1 MHEAYSFLALERWPS
16 LVLKNGLYLCLI
28 GQWMEK
34 CLDESEPNFASFGD
48 QFQCGDIGVV
58 STNLAVSN
66 YTVASK
72 LKSRYTELSN
82 GHDELSDRLKTYTD
96 LSERN
101 FSVIMKKS
109 FERQSAKSGASE
121 ASAQRLSDVAYE
133 RILESLFERKVPVG
147 AFISQNEL
155 SVIVDVPVAPL
166 RDALR
171 VLEAEGILTIHPR
184 SGIQFIRP
192 GLELTRSTY
201 QFRSIVERAAVRV
214 FAEEADENITNALE
228 VRHSRLL
235 RRVER
240 DGIGPEQLL
249 EMDAL
254 ELDLHGEIIHALRN
268 PLIESAYRRMH
279 NYLRLLRLE
288 RKVTAPILIR
298 TLKEHLDI
306 LEACGTR
313 NADAAEK
320 ALQAH
325 FQAAM
330 QRNLG
335 LV

>member
-1 MHEAYSFLALERWPS
+1 MKNMPERRS
-16 LVLKNGLYLCLI
+16 
-28 GQWMEK
+28 
-34 CLDESEPNFASFGD
+34 AS
-48 QFQCGDIGVV
+48 
-58 STNLAVSN
+58 
-66 YTVASK
+66 
-72 LKSRYTELSN
+72 SN
-82 GHDELSDRLKTYTD
+82 G
-96 LSERN
+96 
-101 FSVIMKKS
+101 
-109 FERQSAKSGASE
+109 AASGAP
-121 ASAQRLSDVAYE
+121 RLSDVAYE
-133 RILESLFERKVPVG
+133 RILESLFERRVPVG

-155 SVIVDVPVAPL
+155 CAIVDVPVAPL

-171 VLEAEGILTIHPR
+171 VLETEGILTIHPR

-214 FAEEADENITNALE
+214 FAEEGDENVTNALE

-240 DGIGPEQLL
+240 DGIGPEQIQ

-254 ELDLHGEIIHALRN
+254 EMELHGQIIQALRN

-288 RKVTAPILIR
+288 RKVTPPIMTR

-313 NADAAEK
+313 NPDAAEK
-320 ALQAH
+320 ALYAH

>member
-1 MHEAYSFLALERWPS
+1 MKNTLERRS
-16 LVLKNGLYLCLI
+16 
-28 GQWMEK
+28 
-34 CLDESEPNFASFGD
+34 ESSN
-48 QFQCGDIGVV
+48 
-58 STNLAVSN
+58 AVS
-66 YTVASK
+66 
-72 LKSRYTELSN
+72 
-82 GHDELSDRLKTYTD
+82 
-96 LSERN
+96 
-101 FSVIMKKS
+101 
-109 FERQSAKSGASE
+109 SGAP
-121 ASAQRLSDVAYE
+121 RLSDVAYE

-155 SVIVDVPVAPL
+155 CGIVGVPVAPL

-171 VLEAEGILTIHPR
+171 VLETEGILTIHPR

-201 QFRSIVERAAVRV
+201 QFRLIVERAAVRV
-214 FAEEADENITNALE
+214 FAEEGDENVMNALE

-240 DGIGPEQLL
+240 DGIGPEQLQ

-254 ELDLHGEIIHALRN
+254 EMELHGQIIQALRN

-288 RKVTAPILIR
+288 RKVTPPIMTR
-298 TLKEHLDI
+298 TVKEHLDI
-306 LEACGTR
+306 LEACSTR
-313 NADAAEK
+313 NPDAAEK
-320 ALQAH
+320 ALHAH